1 MSTPLTES
9 QQHQIL
15 VEWNTTKADFP
26 RDKCLH
32 QLFEAQVERTP
43 EAVAV
48 VFEDSRLTYR
58 ELNQRANQ
66 LAHYLKK
73 LCVGPDVLVGIYIE
87 RSLEMVV
94 GLLGILKAGGAYLPL
109 EPAYPQ
115 ERLAFMLEEAQTP
128 VLLTQEQNL
137 LGLPPFEKGRLG
149 GNSGIWCLVCLETDW
164 AVISDESEENPVSGV
179 KPDNLAYCDLYLGF
193 NRKAK
198 RRYEYPFGN
207 L

>member
-48 VFEDSRLTYR
+48 VFEDSRLTYQ

-73 LCVGPDVLVGIYIE
+73 LGVGPEVLVGIYIE

-128 VLLTQEQNL
+128 VLLTQEQIL
-137 LGLPPFEKGRLG
+137 SGLPPFEKGGLG
-149 GNSGIWCLVCLETDW
+149 G
-164 AVISDESEENPVSGV
+164 IS
-179 KPDNLAYCDLYLGF
+179 
-193 NRKAK
+193 
-198 RRYEYPFGN
+198 
-207 L
+207 